1 MSTSRIHILLAMD
14 IHDGKFSE
22 FDAIANQMVAVTDK
36 EPGALGYSFFLS
48 SDRKHCRLVE
58 GYRDVSAITAHYKGA
73 AVQQFVP
80 KMLKLVTL
88 VLIEIYG
95 DPGPEVTA
103 MAAALK
109 PAVFTAWH
117 GFYR

>member
-1 MSTSRIHILLAMD
+1 MSTGRIRLLLGMD
-14 IHDGKFSE
+14 IHDGKYSE
-22 FDAIANQMVAVTDK
+22 LEAIAKQMVAVTER

-48 SDRKHCRLVE
+48 PDRKHCRLVE
-58 GYRDVSAITAHYKGA
+58 AYSDVSAITTHFKGP

-80 KMLKLVTL
+80 KMLKVVTL
-88 VLIEIYG
+88 ALLEIYG

-109 PAVFTAWH
+109 PALFTIWH
-117 GFYR
+117 GFDR